1 MAKEIKVDTKKDV
14 IEAIEKY
21 PDMKWY
27 IVQVDS
33 KSEDAAKR
41 NILEQLRIRRSEEKV
56 GMVLVPAKKVVEL
69 KNGVKKISQKKNYPG
84 YIFILANMDET
95 VMMCTR
101 EASKVRALGV
111 GVANDEKL
119 PKPMT
124 SKDINKVIEQL
135 DEDDDV
141 SPTHKVSF
149 DEEQT
154 ITITEGPFQGFN
166 GVIKT
171 VNYEKEELGV
181 SVIIFGRET
190 TVGIGFKSVE
200 KAI

>member
-14 IEAIEKY
+14 VEAIEKY
-21 PDMKWY
+21 QNMKWY
-27 IVQVDS
+27 IVQVAA

-41 NILEQLRIRRSEEKV
+41 NILEQLRVRAAEEQV
-56 GMVLVPAKKVVEL
+56 GMILVPAKKVVEL
-69 KNGVKKISQKKNYPG
+69 KNGEKKISQKKNYPG
-84 YIFILANMDET
+84 YIFILADMNEN

-101 EASKVRALGV
+101 EASKVMAFVEGN
-111 GVANDEKL
+111 GEKL
-119 PKPMT
+119 PKPMGP
-124 SKDINKVIEQL
+124 KDINRVIAQL

-149 DEEQT
+149 EEEQT
-154 ITITEGPFQGFN
+154 VTISEGPFQGFN